1 MRLPPFSMTQPEH
14 APETSESSL
23 PPKARRRK
31 HRSRSRLGSSL
42 RGKWLLI
49 AMFFVLRALDA
60 FVFFEWPSL
69 DKSAVLFSIINN
81 VIWTTLL
88 LAAIWF
94 RKVWARYVL
103 IFFLP
108 LGVLSGLILL
118 PDFWI
123 KFDADNR
130 LIVILT
136 ATLIVHGAVAWFL
149 TFSRDL
155 ERLTGRGKA

>member
-1 MRLPPFSMTQPEH
+1 MTPPED
-14 APETSESSL
+14 APEISASPL
-23 PPKARRRK
+23 PPKARHRK

-42 RGKWLLI
+42 RGKSSLFAIFLL
-49 AMFFVLRALDA
+49 LRALDA
-60 FVFFEWPSL
+60 FILFEWPSH

-81 VIWTTLL
+81 VIWTTAL

-94 RKVWARYVL
+94 RKGWARYVL

-123 KFDADNR
+123 KFDADKR
-130 LIVILT
+130 LIFILT
-136 ATLIVHGAVAWFL
+136 AALIVHGTVAWFL
-149 TFSRDL
+149 MFSRDL
-155 ERLTGRGKA
+155 DRLTGRGKA

>member
-1 MRLPPFSMTQPEH
+1 M
-14 APETSESSL
+14 SL
-23 PPKARRRK
+23 VAIF
-31 HRSRSRLGSSL
+31 
-42 RGKWLLI
+42 LI
-49 AMFFVLRALDA
+49 LRALDA
-60 FVFFEWPSL
+60 LFFFEWPATN
-69 DKSAVLFSIINN
+69 KTEVLVSIINN
-81 VIWTTLL
+81 VTWTTAL

-108 LGVLSGLILL
+108 LGVLSALILL

-136 ATLIVHGAVAWFL
+136 ATLVVQGSVAWFL
-149 TFSRDL
+149 MFSRDL
-155 ERLTGRGKA
+155 DRLTGRGKA